1 MACIHLEII
10 TWLFGDTDH
19 LGIHI
24 ITDNVPTLLEI
35 HVSFLFLD
43 PIYNSHSV
51 YHNPEVLIH

>member
-24 ITDNVPTLLEI
+24 ITDNVLTLLEI
-35 HVSFLFLD
+35 HVNFV
-43 PIYNSHSV
+43 NSSIQFTIQAT
-51 YHNPEVLIH
+51 YGLK

>member
-35 HVSFLFLD
+35 HVNFGFFNW
-43 PIYNSHSV
+43 I
-51 YHNPEVLIH
+51 NPTNAIKIGRNNNR